1 MVVLCTIGAMQFA
14 VVAMPEE
21 YLLTDSESRSS
32 QYSRL
37 TPHVVMPR
45 GLCGIERQDAR
56 DAVL

>member
-1 MVVLCTIGAMQFA
+1 MVVLRTIGAMQFA

-37 TPHVVMPR
+37 TPHV
-45 GLCGIERQDAR
+45 QWSAS
-56 DAVL
+56 